1 MAGRLVRLG
10 VVIAT
15 LIMGLFVLGSLYK
28 NFSHLQ
34 APPVADAPVDHAPPA
49 QQ

>member
-34 APPVADAPVDHAPPA
+34 TPPAADTPVDHAPSA